1 MPNWVINRIVLH
13 GENAEQALKN
23 HFTRGEDGE
32 LNLDFN
38 TIEKMP
44 KELQIEKGSRSIDGL
59 RLAIAKRSPFES
71 EIGISDEKLSPE
83 KFIAFL
89 YKTIGHNLTAS
100 PEKYLIKD
108 DDIRELRK
116 QYKNDF
122 DEVLELGEKCLGNLQ
137 KYGCTDWYDWACEHW
152 GSKWNACETQ
162 VVDDCVYF
170 NTAWSPAIPAIE
182 KLAKMHPELTI
193 EHSFSEE
200 QASLLCGRVKYERGQ
215 CVEKTLYPEFSK
227 KAYELYFDLW
237 GGEEYFRFDSKTG
250 TYVYQ
255 NEENEME

>member
-1 MPNWVINRIVLH
+1 MPNWVINKIVLY

-23 HFTRGEDGE
+23 HFVRDEDGK

-44 KELQIEKGSRSIDGL
+44 EELQIEKGSRSIDGL
-59 RLAIAKRSPFES
+59 KLYIAKLNPAIPNIGKS
-71 EIGISDEKLSPE
+71 EDKMDYVELS
-83 KFIAFL
+83 
-89 YKTIGHNLTAS
+89 KTLVDVFAERAMDNVT
-100 PEKYLIKD
+100 KYM
-108 DDIRELRK
+108 IRPSEVEELK
-116 QYKNDF
+116 KMYKNNI
-122 DEVLELGEKCLGNLQ
+122 DEVLELGEKVFRNKQ
-137 KYGCTDWYDWACEHW
+137 KYGAADWYDWSCEHW

-170 NTAWSPAIPAIE
+170 DTAWSPAIPAIE

-200 QASLLCGRVKYERGQ
+200 QASLLCGRVKYEKGKR
-215 CVEKTLYPEFSK
+215 VEEALYPEFSK
-227 KAYELYFDLW
+227 EAYELYFDLW
-237 GGEEYFRFDSKTG
+237 GGEEKFRFDSKAG

-255 NEENEME
+255 DKEDEME